1 MRKNKQPKNLTR
13 VNLGKIAFQGGSYSL
28 IITVV
33 VLALLIVVNMFANTL
48 PSTLTKLDISASKLY
63 SITSNTKVVVNNLQE
78 DVTIY
83 WIVQAGK
90 EDSIISNLLSK
101 YESLSGHIQV
111 VKKNPDV
118 FPTFT
123 ENYTSEEV
131 QNNSLIVEC
140 GDRYR
145 YIPLDEIYL
154 YEVDYYTYSYVVD
167 AFDGEGAI
175 TSAIDYVVSEEFP
188 QIYVLEG
195 HGEQELPA
203 TFSDQIT
210 KENIE
215 MTSFSLLNVEEIPE
229 DADCVLIY
237 APQSDLSAEEADMLA
252 DYVAN
257 GGKLMVMAGPVEG
270 GELTNL
276 NSLLADYDITVNEGI
291 VVESD
296 RYHYALRKPLIMMP
310 DIQSSAITDA
320 LIEEN
325 YYAIFPMANGLSVG
339 STYTNAG
346 SGTTVTELLTTSS
359 AAYSKVAGYALETYE
374 KEDGDIDGPFTLGV
388 SIDTAAGGAMVWF
401 SSSVFVD
408 DTYNSYASGANV
420 DMAMNAVSYLI
431 GETEAMAIRSKSMDY
446 NYLTISESDASTLK
460 FLMIG
465 AVPLLYLGAGIV
477 VLVRTRR
484 KQNEAVS

>member
-1 MRKNKQPKNLTR
+1 MKKNKQNITR
-13 VNLGKIAFQGGSYSL
+13 ARLGKIAFQGGSYSL

-33 VLALLIVVNMFANTL
+33 VLALLIMINIFANAL
-48 PSTLTKLDISASKLY
+48 PTTLTKLDISASKLY

-83 WIVQAGK
+83 WVVQADK
-90 EDSIISNLLSK
+90 EDDIISNLLSK
-101 YESLSGHIQV
+101 YESLSAHIQV

-123 ENYTSEEV
+123 KNYTDEEV

-145 YIPLDEIYL
+145 YIPLDDIYE

-175 TSAIDYVVSEEFP
+175 TSAIDYVVSEELP
-188 QIYVLEG
+188 QLYVLEG

-203 TFSDQIT
+203 TFSDQLT

-229 DADCVLIY
+229 EADAVLIY

-257 GGKLMVMAGPVEG
+257 GGKLLVMAGPVEG

-276 NSLLADYDITVNEGI
+276 NSLLASYDITVNKGI
-291 VVESD
+291 VVEGDS
-296 RYHYALRKPLIMMP
+296 YHYALRQPLIMMP
-310 DIQSSAITDA
+310 DLQSSAITDA
-320 LIEEN
+320 LISEN
-325 YYAIFPMANGLSVG
+325 YYAIFPLANGLSVG
-339 STYTNAG
+339 SG
-346 SGTTVTELLTTSS
+346 GTDGESTVTELLTTSD

-374 KEDGDIDGPFTLGV
+374 KEDGDLDGPFTLGV
-388 SIDTAAGGAMVWF
+388 AIDTAAGGAMVWF
-401 SSSVFVD
+401 SSDAFID

-420 DMAMNAVSYLI
+420 DMAMNAMSYLI
-431 GETEAMAIRSKSMDY
+431 GESEAMAIRSKSMNY

-460 FLMIG
+460 FMMIG
-465 AVPLLYLGAGIV
+465 AVPLLYLGIGIAMV
-477 VLVRTRR
+477 VRTRR
-484 KQNEAVS
+484 KQNETVS